1 MRVLSI
7 IVRRLL
13 LSVPLLFLVSLI
25 SFVLASIGPGD
36 VAGVILS
43 TGATEER
50 RAQVIEQ
57 LGLDRSLPEQYWS
70 WLTNALSGDLGT
82 SLFSGESVTGMLS
95 NRVPVTLSLTL
106 LTLVLSVTV
115 GIALGVASAIR
126 GGAVARVLD
135 SIALVA
141 MAVPSFWFA
150 AILVYV
156 FVIALP
162 WFPASGYV
170 PFGDSPS
177 LWLKSLALPVFCL
190 ATSAVAG
197 LALQMRGQMTA
208 TFQSDY
214 VRALRAN
221 GLPTRSV
228 LYRHV
233 LKNASGPVITVSG
246 LLVVTLLGGTVLM
259 ETIFGMAGLG
269 TLAVQATAR
278 HDLPVIQGVVV
289 YFTVIVIIVNLLTDL
304 AQAALN
310 PRVVVE

>member
-1 MRVLSI
+1 MRVVKI
-7 IVRRLL
+7 IGRRLMW
-13 LSVPLLFLVSLI
+13 SIPLLFAVSLI

-36 VAGVILS
+36 VAGVILG
-43 TGATEER
+43 TGATPEQ
-50 RAQVIEQ
+50 RAQVTEQ
-57 LGLDRSLPEQYWS
+57 LGLDQSLPEQYWS
-70 WLTNALSGDLGT
+70 WLSNAVRGDLGN

-95 NRVPVTLSLTL
+95 NRVPVTLSMTL
-106 LTLVLSVTV
+106 LTLVISVVV
-115 GIALGVASAIR
+115 GITLGAISAIR
-126 GGAVARVLD
+126 GGAIARLLD
-135 SIALVA
+135 GIALVA

-150 AILVYV
+150 AVLVLF
-156 FVIALP
+156 FVIEISI
-162 WFPASGYV
+162 FPASGYV
-170 PFGDSPS
+170 AFTSSPS

-197 LALQMRGQMTA
+197 LAMQMRGQMVA

-228 LYRHV
+228 LLRHV

-278 HDLPVIQGVVV
+278 HDLPVIQGVAV
-289 YFTVIVIIVNLLTDL
+289 YFTIIVIVVNLLTDL
-304 AQAALN
+304 AQAFVN
-310 PRVVVE
+310 PRVEIA